1 VRAERNAGDHHLDA
15 SPGDGAVNIDFPFHI
30 DDRHRTA
37 TTTLD
42 DHIRDL
48 VEQVVFTSPG
58 ERVNRPTF
66 GAGLQQ
72 LVFAPNSVELA
83 SALQFLVQGALQQYL
98 AHLIEVAAV
107 EVDTVDSRLVV
118 HVSYVVKRTGEPTTT
133 TLQVAT

>member
-1 VRAERNAGDHHLDA
+1 M
-15 SPGDGAVNIDFPFHI
+15 NIDFPFHV
-30 DDRHRTA
+30 DDRRRTA

-42 DHIRDL
+42 NHVRNL
-48 VEQVVFTSPG
+48 VEQLVFTSPG

-98 AHLIEVAAV
+98 ADLIDVSSV
-107 EVDTVDSRLVV
+107 EVDAVDSQLVV
-118 HVSYVVKRTGEPTTT
+118 QISYVVRRTGEQTST
-133 TLQVAT
+133 TLEVST

>member
-1 VRAERNAGDHHLDA
+1 M
-15 SPGDGAVNIDFPFHI
+15 NIDFPFHV
-30 DDRHRTA
+30 DDRRRTA

-42 DHIRDL
+42 DHVRDL
-48 VEQVVFTSPG
+48 VEQLVFTSPG

-98 AHLIEVAAV
+98 ADLIDVSSV
-107 EVDTVDSRLVV
+107 EVDAVDSQLVV
-118 HVSYVVKRTGEPTTT
+118 QISYVVRRTGEQTST
-133 TLQVAT
+133 TLEVST

>member
-1 VRAERNAGDHHLDA
+1 M
-15 SPGDGAVNIDFPFHI
+15 NIDFPFHV
-30 DDRHRTA
+30 DDRRRTA

-42 DHIRDL
+42 DHVRDL
-48 VEQVVFTSPG
+48 VEQLVFTSPG

-98 AHLIEVAAV
+98 ADLIDVSSV
-107 EVDTVDSRLVV
+107 EVDAVDSQLVV
-118 HVSYVVKRTGEPTTT
+118 QISYVVRRTGEQTSTT
-133 TLQVAT
+133 

>member
-1 VRAERNAGDHHLDA
+1 M
-15 SPGDGAVNIDFPFHI
+15 NIDFPFHV
-30 DDRHRTA
+30 DDRRRTA

-42 DHIRDL
+42 DHVRDL
-48 VEQVVFTSPG
+48 VEQLVFTSPG

-98 AHLIEVAAV
+98 ADLIDVSSV
-107 EVDTVDSRLVV
+107 EVDAVDSQLVV
-118 HVSYVVKRTGEPTTT
+118 QISYVVRRTGKQTST
-133 TLQVAT
+133 TLEVST

>member
-1 VRAERNAGDHHLDA
+1 M
-15 SPGDGAVNIDFPFHI
+15 NIDFPFHV
-30 DDRHRTA
+30 DDRRRTA

-42 DHIRDL
+42 DHVRDL
-48 VEQVVFTSPG
+48 VEQLVFTSPG

-98 AHLIEVAAV
+98 ADLIDVSSV
-107 EVDTVDSRLVV
+107 EVNAVDSQLVV
-118 HVSYVVKRTGEPTTT
+118 QISYVVRRTGEQTST
-133 TLQVAT
+133 TLEVST